1 MIMIQLEEEQD
12 DKSHIVTNEQ
22 LEKEKWKKIIRTE
35 NEKKYGVINLPK
47 HLTKEVFD
55 DEKIELSAKGR
66 GIVYRLK
73 NKVKGTEGIFD
84 SYI

>member
-12 DKSHIVTNEQ
+12 DMSHVITNEQ

-47 HLTKEVFD
+47 HLTNEVFD
-55 DEKIELSAKGR
+55 D
-66 GIVYRLK
+66 
-73 NKVKGTEGIFD
+73 
-84 SYI
+84 